1 MASIKL
7 MLNLSR
13 RLNDGT
19 YPLVFQIIHNRR
31 KKILYT
37 GFHVMETE
45 FDSEKGKINTDRR
58 MNVKV
63 NREIRRMH
71 RLLGERIRE
80 LEDSGEEYSV
90 SDIASDICQKPIKT
104 FYLLKYINTQIE
116 WKKELGREGI
126 RAAYQSTR
134 QSLSKYLENRD
145 IRMSQVNSQFVARY
159 IEYLKHEGVGE
170 NTVNFYIRNFRTC
183 YNLAVKEGLVS
194 RGGYPFGDIHTR
206 PCRTVKRALSRE
218 DMSRLLHLPL
228 PEHSV
233 LRFARDLFL
242 FSFYTQ
248 GMSFVDIAFLKHKHI
263 CDEVISYSRHK
274 SKQLIHIGIT
284 SQIQDLF
291 NRYGV
296 NRETSDKDSYIF
308 PIIKPLRVGKKQVSE
323 YRQYR
328 TALSRINRA
337 LKKIAG
343 DLDICTPLTTYVAR
357 HTWATLAR
365 DNGVPIST
373 ISAGLGHTT
382 EGMTHVYLKDL
393 DINHLKQINRMMN
406 DLI

>member
-31 KKILYT
+31 KKIVYT
-37 GFHVMETE
+37 GFHMMKNE
-45 FDSEKGKINTDRR
+45 FDPEKGKINTDRR

-71 RLLGERIRE
+71 RLLNDRIRE
-80 LEDSGEEYSV
+80 LETFNEEYSV
-90 SDIASDICQKPIKT
+90 YDITSDIRQKPVKS
-104 FYLLKYINTQIE
+104 FYLLKYINTQIK
-116 WKKELGREGI
+116 WKKEIGKEGI
-126 RAAYQSTR
+126 GAAYYSTR
-134 QSLSKYLENRD
+134 QSLSKYLGDRD
-145 IRMSQVNSQFVARY
+145 IRMSQVNPQFVAHY
-159 IEYLKHEGVGE
+159 IGFLKHEGVGE
-170 NTVNFYIRNFRTC
+170 NTVSFYIRNFRTC
-183 YNLAVKEGLVS
+183 YNLAVKEGMVS
-194 RGGYPFGDIHTR
+194 RGAYPFDNIRTK

-218 DMSRLLHLPL
+218 DMSRLLNLPL
-228 PEHSV
+228 SGNSV
-233 LRFARDLFL
+233 LQFARDLFL

-248 GMSFVDIAFLKHKHI
+248 GMSFVDIAFLKQKHI
-263 CDEVISYSRHK
+263 RGELICYSRHK
-274 SKQLIHIGIT
+274 SKQLINIGIT
-284 SQIQDLF
+284 PQIQELL
-291 NRYGV
+291 NRYGL
-296 NRETSDKDSYIF
+296 NRETSGKESYIF
-308 PIIKPLRVGKKQVSE
+308 PIINSDDTSKNQTSE

-328 TALSRINRA
+328 TALARINRA

-343 DLDICTPLTTYVAR
+343 DLDICIPLTTYVAR

-382 EGMTHVYLKDL
+382 EGMTNIYLKEL
-393 DINHLKQINRMMN
+393 DINYLKQVNRMMN